1 MASGLVQ
8 IADGQQPTPELISS
22 TISNGMNVSIII
34 LAMSFGLIIP
44 KLMIDHLSDRSAR
57 AKS

>member
-34 LAMSFGLIIP
+34 LAM
-44 KLMIDHLSDRSAR
+44 RV
-57 AKS
+57 